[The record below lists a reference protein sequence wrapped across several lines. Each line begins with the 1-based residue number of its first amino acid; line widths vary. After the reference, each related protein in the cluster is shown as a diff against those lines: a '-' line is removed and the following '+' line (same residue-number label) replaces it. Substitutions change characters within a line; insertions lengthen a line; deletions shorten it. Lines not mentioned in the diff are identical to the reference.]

1 MIQIDLPTLVKRL
14 NLFSR
19 QALEMAA
26 SECMSQQA
34 AEITVSH
41 VLIQMLAM
49 PRSDLRVITRQGDI
63 GMEELRQA
71 LTVENYTTARSADS
85 YPAFSPMLVEW
96 LKEGWLLASAEMQH
110 SELRG
115 GVLLLALLHSPLRY
129 IPPAAAQLLTGINRD
144 RLQQDFVQWTQESA
158 ESVVPDADCKG
169 AGALTDVA
177 DSLLARYAKNMTED
191 ARNDRLDPVL
201 CRDHEIDLMIDILCR
216 RRKNN
221 PVVVGEAGV
230 GKSALIEGL
239 ALRIV
244 AGQVPDKLKNTDI
257 MTLDL
262 GALQAGASVKGEFE
276 KRFKGLMAEVI
287 SSPVPVILFIDE
299 AHTLIGAGNQQGG
312 LDISNLLKPAL
323 ARGELKTIAATT
335 WSEYKKYFEKDAALS
350 RRFQLVKV
358 SEPNAA
364 EATIILRGLSAVYE
378 QSHGV
383 LIDDDALQA
392 AATLSERYL
401 SGRQLPDKAIDVLD
415 TACAR
420 VAINLSSPPKQISAL
435 TTLSHQQEA
444 EIRQLERE
452 LRIGLRTNTS
462 RMTEVLVQYDETLT
476 ALDELEA
483 AWHQQQTLVQEII
496 ALRQQLLGMAED
508 DAASLPHVDAVEDT
522 PPESE
527 QDNTGAKLADEAGSE
542 QPEETAETVSPVQR
556 LAQLT
561 AELDALHNDRL
572 LVSPHVDKKQIAA
585 VIAEW
590 TGVPL
595 NRLSQNEMSVITD
608 LPVWLGDTIK
618 GQDLAIASLHKHL
631 LTARADLRRP
641 GRPLG
646 AFLLAGPSGVGKTET
661 VLQLAELLY
670 GGRQYLTTI
679 NMSEFQEKHTVS
691 RLIGSP
697 PGYVGYG
704 EGGVLT
710 EAIRQKPY
718 SVVLLDEVEKAHPDV
733 LNLFYQA
740 FDKGEMADGE
750 GRLIDCKNIVFFLTS
765 NLGYQVIVEHAD
777 DPETMQEVLYPVLA
791 DFFKPAL
798 LARMEVVP
806 YQSLKTRALGVL
818 PADLNLRDQVGPTFD
833 QVFTSADDNKLVVPQ
848 FLTRY
853 GLQSYFVKQ
862 RDELVELTAMDSW
875 VLNLTRSV
883 KYSDADR
890 AEIQRQ
896 LTEQYISD
904 YTATWRAGMDNLN
917 IRNFESI
924 GQLTGALEQVISGDL
939 PLQRALTVL
948 RDNTQP
954 GVFSEKLSAKEREEA
969 LAEPDYQLLTRLGHE
984 FAPENSTLAVQ
995 KDKESTMQAVY
1006 QQLTELH
1013 RYLLAIQ
1020 NAPVPGKSAL
1030 KAVQLRLDQNSSDPI
1045 FATRQMAKTLPAP
1058 LNRWV
1063 GRLADQAWHVVMVEA
1078 VHYMEVDWRDSVVKP
1093 FNEQL
1098 ANNYPFNPRSAQDA
1112 SLDAFERFFKP
1123 DGILDTFYQ
1132 QNLKLFIDN
1141 DLSLEDGDN
1150 SVIIREDII
1159 AQLKTAQKIRDIFF
1173 SKQNGLGTS
1182 FAVETVSLSGNKR
1195 RSVLNLDGQL
1205 VDYSQGRNYTAHLV
1219 WPNNMRE
1226 GNESKLTLVG
1236 ANGGAPRSISFS
1248 GPWAQFRLFGAGQLT
1263 GVQDGNFTVRFSV
1276 DGGAMTY
1283 RVHIRCSSNC
1293 YRLTTPLRAQQRCG
1307 WPHLNSKT
1315 MSAGCN
1321 NFLIPPR
1328 YSRWKPGCR

>member
-1 MIQIDLPTLVKRL
+1 MIQIDLAALVKRL
-14 NLFSR
+14 NPFTK

-26 SECMSQQA
+26 SECMSQQS

-41 VLIQMLAM
+41 VLIQMFAI
-49 PRSDLRVITRQGDI
+49 PRSDLRVITEQADI
-63 GMEELRQA
+63 TVDMLRQS
-71 LTVENYTTARSADS
+71 LTEERYATVRMTDG

-110 SELRG
+110 NELRG

-129 IPPAAAQLLTGINRD
+129 VPPAVARLLTSINRD
-144 RLQQDFVQWTQESA
+144 RLQQDFAQWTRESA
-158 ESVVPDADCKG
+158 ETAMQNADG
-169 AGALTDVA
+169 QTMNTMVDTG
-177 DSLLARYAKNMTED
+177 DSLLARYAKNMTAD
-191 ARNDRLDPVL
+191 ARNGRLDPVL
-201 CRDHEIDLMIDILCR
+201 CRDHEIDLMLDILCR

-452 LRIGLRTNTS
+452 LRIGLRTDTS
-462 RMTEVLVQYDETLT
+462 RMTEVLVQYDETLA

-483 AWHQQQTLVQEII
+483 AWHQQQTLVREII
-496 ALRQQLLGMAED
+496 ALRQQLLG
-508 DAASLPHVDAVEDT
+508 VDAMEDT
-522 PPESE
+522 PSESE
-527 QDNTGAKLADEAGSE
+527 QDNTDAESTDDAGST

-556 LAQLT
+556 LTQLT
-561 AELDALHNDRL
+561 AELDTLHNDRL

-608 LPVWLGDTIK
+608 LPKWLGDTIK

-765 NLGYQVIVEHAD
+765 NLGYQVIVEHTG
-777 DPETMQEVLYPVLA
+777 DPETMQEALYPVLA

-806 YQSLKTRALGVL
+806 Y
-818 PADLNLRDQVGPTFD
+818 
-833 QVFTSADDNKLVVPQ
+833 
-848 FLTRY
+848 
-853 GLQSYFVKQ
+853 
-862 RDELVELTAMDSW
+862 
-875 VLNLTRSV
+875 
-883 KYSDADR
+883 
-890 AEIQRQ
+890 
-896 LTEQYISD
+896 
-904 YTATWRAGMDNLN
+904 
-917 IRNFESI
+917 
-924 GQLTGALEQVISGDL
+924 L
-939 PLQRALTVL
+939 PLSKGT
-948 RDNTQP
+948 
-954 GVFSEKLSAKEREEA
+954 
-969 LAEPDYQLLTRLGHE
+969 LATIIAGKLTRLDNVLRSRFGAE
-984 FAPENSTLAVQ
+984 VIIEPEVTDEIMSRVTRAENGARMLESVIDGDMLPPLSLQLLQ
-995 KDKESTMQAVY
+995 KMAANTAIARIRLSAADGAFTADVEDAQNDESV
-1006 QQLTELH
+1006 TE
-1013 RYLLAIQ
+1013 
-1020 NAPVPGKSAL
+1020 
-1030 KAVQLRLDQNSSDPI
+1030 D
-1045 FATRQMAKTLPAP
+1045 
-1058 LNRWV
+1058 
-1063 GRLADQAWHVVMVEA
+1063 EA
-1078 VHYMEVDWRDSVVKP
+1078 V
-1093 FNEQL
+1093 L
-1098 ANNYPFNPRSAQDA
+1098 
-1112 SLDAFERFFKP
+1112 
-1123 DGILDTFYQ
+1123 
-1132 QNLKLFIDN
+1132 
-1141 DLSLEDGDN
+1141 
-1150 SVIIREDII
+1150 
-1159 AQLKTAQKIRDIFF
+1159 
-1173 SKQNGLGTS
+1173 
-1182 FAVETVSLSGNKR
+1182 
-1195 RSVLNLDGQL
+1195 
-1205 VDYSQGRNYTAHLV
+1205 
-1219 WPNNMRE
+1219 
-1226 GNESKLTLVG
+1226 
-1236 ANGGAPRSISFS
+1236 
-1248 GPWAQFRLFGAGQLT
+1248 
-1263 GVQDGNFTVRFSV
+1263 
-1276 DGGAMTY
+1276 
-1283 RVHIRCSSNC
+1283 
-1293 YRLTTPLRAQQRCG
+1293 
-1307 WPHLNSKT
+1307 
-1315 MSAGCN
+1315 
-1321 NFLIPPR
+1321 
-1328 YSRWKPGCR
+1328 

>member
-1 MIQIDLPTLVKRL
+1 MIQIDLATLVKRL
-14 NLFSR
+14 NPFSK

-34 AEITVSH
+34 AEITVAH
-41 VLIQMLAM
+41 VLIQMLAI
-49 PRSDLRVITRQGDI
+49 PRSDFRVITERAGINQED
-63 GMEELRQA
+63 LRQA
-71 LTVENYTTARSADS
+71 LTVENYASHRSADS
-85 YPAFSPMLVEW
+85 YPSFSPLLVEW
-96 LKEGWLLASAEMQH
+96 LKEAWLLASAEMQQT
-110 SELRG
+110 ELRG
-115 GVLLLALLHSPLRY
+115 GILLLALLHSPLRY
-129 IPPAAAQLLTGINRD
+129 VLPAAARLLTNINRD
-144 RLQQDFVQWTQESA
+144 QLQQDFIGWTKESA
-158 ESVVPDADCKG
+158 ESV
-169 AGALTDVA
+169 ALTEGPPAQHSAIAGDET
-177 DSLLARYAKNMTED
+177 LLGRYAKNMIED
-191 ARNDRLDPVL
+191 ARNGKLDPVL
-201 CRDHEIDLMIDILCR
+201 CRDNEIDLMIDILCR

-244 AGQVPDKLKNTDI
+244 EGSVPDKLKNNNI

-276 KRFKGLMAEVI
+276 KRFKGLMAEVV
-287 SSPVPVILFIDE
+287 SSPVPIILFIDE

-383 LIDDDALQA
+383 LIDDEALQA
-392 AATLSERYL
+392 ASTLSERYL

-435 TTLSHQQEA
+435 TTQCKQCEA

-452 LRIGLRTNTS
+452 IRIGLRTDTS
-462 RMTEVLVQYDETLT
+462 RLNEVIAQYDETL
-476 ALDELEA
+476 AKLDELNA
-483 AWHQQQTLVQEII
+483 AWQQQQALVQEII
-496 ALRQQLLGMAED
+496 ALRKTLLEGAEIVTEADLLSD
-508 DAASLPHVDAVEDT
+508 DSVDADTLPQSEENAPEVESQIS
-522 PPESE
+522 P
-527 QDNTGAKLADEAGSE
+527 
-542 QPEETAETVSPVQR
+542 AER
-556 LAQLT
+556 LAQLS
-561 AELDALHNDRL
+561 AELVALHNTQL

-608 LPVWLGDTIK
+608 LPQWLGDTIK
-618 GQDLAIASLHKHL
+618 GQSLAIKHLHKHL

-777 DPETMQEVLYPVLA
+777 NPELMLEALYPVLA

-806 YQSLKTRALGVL
+806 YLPLSRETLATIIAGKLARLDNVLRSRFNAEVVITPEVTDEIMNRVTRAENGARMLESVIDGEML
-818 PADLNLRDQVGPTFD
+818 PPLSLLLLQKMAANAVITRI
-833 QVFTSADDNKLVVPQ
+833 NLVVTEGV
-848 FLTRY
+848 FI
-853 GLQSYFVKQ
+853 
-862 RDELVELTAMDSW
+862 
-875 VLNLTRSV
+875 
-883 KYSDADR
+883 ADIEEK
-890 AEIQRQ
+890 A
-896 LTEQYISD
+896 ISD
-904 YTATWRAGMDNLN
+904 D
-917 IRNFESI
+917 
-924 GQLTGALEQVISGDL
+924 
-939 PLQRALTVL
+939 
-948 RDNTQP
+948 
-954 GVFSEKLSAKEREEA
+954 
-969 LAEPDYQLLTRLGHE
+969 
-984 FAPENSTLAVQ
+984 
-995 KDKESTMQAVY
+995 
-1006 QQLTELH
+1006 
-1013 RYLLAIQ
+1013 
-1020 NAPVPGKSAL
+1020 
-1030 KAVQLRLDQNSSDPI
+1030 
-1045 FATRQMAKTLPAP
+1045 
-1058 LNRWV
+1058 
-1063 GRLADQAWHVVMVEA
+1063 VMVSET
-1078 VHYMEVDWRDSVVKP
+1078 E
-1093 FNEQL
+1093 
-1098 ANNYPFNPRSAQDA
+1098 DA
-1112 SLDAFERFFKP
+1112 AL
-1123 DGILDTFYQ
+1123 
-1132 QNLKLFIDN
+1132 
-1141 DLSLEDGDN
+1141 
-1150 SVIIREDII
+1150 
-1159 AQLKTAQKIRDIFF
+1159 
-1173 SKQNGLGTS
+1173 
-1182 FAVETVSLSGNKR
+1182 
-1195 RSVLNLDGQL
+1195 
-1205 VDYSQGRNYTAHLV
+1205 
-1219 WPNNMRE
+1219 
-1226 GNESKLTLVG
+1226 
-1236 ANGGAPRSISFS
+1236 
-1248 GPWAQFRLFGAGQLT
+1248 
-1263 GVQDGNFTVRFSV
+1263 
-1276 DGGAMTY
+1276 
-1283 RVHIRCSSNC
+1283 
-1293 YRLTTPLRAQQRCG
+1293 
-1307 WPHLNSKT
+1307 
-1315 MSAGCN
+1315 
-1321 NFLIPPR
+1321 
-1328 YSRWKPGCR
+1328 

>member
-1 MIQIDLPTLVKRL
+1 MIQIDLATLVKRL
-14 NLFSR
+14 NPFAK
-19 QALEMAA
+19 QALETAA

-34 AEITVSH
+34 SEITVAH
-41 VLIQMLAM
+41 VLIQMLAI
-49 PRSDLRVITRQGDI
+49 PLSDLRVITEKAEIQRD
-63 GMEELRQA
+63 ELRQT
-71 LTVENYTTARSADS
+71 LTVENYATTRSSDS
-85 YPAFSPMLVEW
+85 YPSFSPMLVEW
-96 LKEGWLLASAEMQH
+96 LKEGWLLASAEMQQ

-129 IPPAAAQLLTGINRD
+129 IPPAAARLLTGINRD
-144 RLQQDFVQWTQESA
+144 RLQQDFAQWTQESA
-158 ESVVPDADCKG
+158 ESVV
-169 AGALTDVA
+169 LTNGHPGQHTVMSGEE
-177 DSLLARYAKNMTED
+177 SLLARYAKNMTDD
-191 ARNDRLDPVL
+191 ARQGKLDPVL
-201 CRDHEIDLMIDILCR
+201 CRDNEIDLMIDILCR

-239 ALRIV
+239 ALRII
-244 AGQVPDKLKNTDI
+244 AGRVPDKLKNTDI

-276 KRFKGLMAEVI
+276 KRFKGLMSEVI
-287 SSPVPVILFIDE
+287 QSPVPVILFIDE

-383 LIDDDALQA
+383 LIDDEALQA

-435 TTLSHQQEA
+435 TTTCHQFDA

-452 LRIGLRTNTS
+452 IRIGLRTD
-462 RMTEVLVQYDETLT
+462 RVRLDDVHAQYETAQAELQ
-476 ALDELEA
+476 ALDA
-483 AWHQQQTLVQEII
+483 AWHQQQSLVQQII
-496 ALRQQLLGMAED
+496 ALRKRLLED
-508 DAASLPHVDAVEDT
+508 ISASKEAAGETTTEDA
-522 PPESE
+522 PPSP
-527 QDNTGAKLADEAGSE
+527 L
-542 QPEETAETVSPVQR
+542 QPDIPLTER
-556 LAQLT
+556 LAALM
-561 AELDALHNDRL
+561 AELDTLHNTQL

-608 LPVWLGDTIK
+608 LPLWLGDTIK
-618 GQDLAIASLHKHL
+618 GQELAIQYLHKHL

-777 DPETMQEVLYPVLA
+777 NPEVMHDALWPVLA

-806 YQSLKTRALGVL
+806 Y
-818 PADLNLRDQVGPTFD
+818 
-833 QVFTSADDNKLVVPQ
+833 
-848 FLTRY
+848 
-853 GLQSYFVKQ
+853 
-862 RDELVELTAMDSW
+862 
-875 VLNLTRSV
+875 
-883 KYSDADR
+883 
-890 AEIQRQ
+890 
-896 LTEQYISD
+896 
-904 YTATWRAGMDNLN
+904 
-917 IRNFESI
+917 
-924 GQLTGALEQVISGDL
+924 L
-939 PLQRALTVL
+939 PL
-948 RDNTQP
+948 
-954 GVFSEKLSAKEREEA
+954 SRET
-969 LAEPDYQLLTRLGHE
+969 LATIIAGKLTRLDNVLRTRFNAEVVIAQGVTDE
-984 FAPENSTLAVQ
+984 IMQRVTRAENGARML
-995 KDKESTMQAVY
+995 ESVIDGEM
-1006 QQLTELH
+1006 
-1013 RYLLAIQ
+1013 
-1020 NAPVPGKSAL
+1020 
-1030 KAVQLRLDQNSSDPI
+1030 
-1045 FATRQMAKTLPAP
+1045 LPP
-1058 LNRWV
+1058 
-1063 GRLADQAWHVVMVEA
+1063 
-1078 VHYMEVDWRDSVVKP
+1078 
-1093 FNEQL
+1093 
-1098 ANNYPFNPRSAQDA
+1098 
-1112 SLDAFERFFKP
+1112 
-1123 DGILDTFYQ
+1123 
-1132 QNLKLFIDN
+1132 
-1141 DLSLEDGDN
+1141 LSLLLLQKMAAN
-1150 SVIIREDII
+1150 
-1159 AQLKTAQKIRDIFF
+1159 TAISRITLDV
-1173 SKQNGLGTS
+1173 QNGAFTADIED
-1182 FAVETVSLSGNKR
+1182 AV
-1195 RSVLNLDGQL
+1195 
-1205 VDYSQGRNYTAHLV
+1205 TAG
-1219 WPNNMRE
+1219 E
-1226 GNESKLTLVG
+1226 G
-1236 ANGGAPRSISFS
+1236 A
-1248 GPWAQFRLFGAGQLT
+1248 
-1263 GVQDGNFTVRFSV
+1263 
-1276 DGGAMTY
+1276 
-1283 RVHIRCSSNC
+1283 
-1293 YRLTTPLRAQQRCG
+1293 
-1307 WPHLNSKT
+1307 
-1315 MSAGCN
+1315 
-1321 NFLIPPR
+1321 
-1328 YSRWKPGCR
+1328 

>member
-1 MIQIDLPTLVKRL
+1 MIQIDLATLVKRL
-14 NLFSR
+14 APFAK
-19 QALEMAA
+19 QALEAAA

-34 AEITVSH
+34 SEITVAH
-41 VLIQMLAM
+41 VLLQMLAT
-49 PRSDLRVITRQGDI
+49 PRSDFRVIAERAEISG
-63 GMEELRQA
+63 EELRQA
-71 LTVENYTTARSADS
+71 LTVENYATTRSSDS
-85 YPAFSPMLVEW
+85 YPSFSPMLVEW
-96 LKEGWLLASAEMQH
+96 LKEAWLLASAEMQQT
-110 SELRG
+110 ELRG

-129 IPPAAAQLLTGINRD
+129 LPPAAARLLTAINRD
-144 RLQQDFVQWTQESA
+144 QLRQDFAGWTKESA
-158 ESVVPDADCKG
+158 ESVILNADG
-169 AGALTDVA
+169 QAASAIA
-177 DSLLARYAKNMTED
+177 DTGDTLLARYAKNMTDD
-191 ARNDRLDPVL
+191 ARQGRLDPVL
-201 CRDHEIDLMIDILCR
+201 CRDNEIDLMIDILCR

-239 ALRIV
+239 ALRII
-244 AGQVPDKLKNTDI
+244 AGQVPDKLRDTDI

-287 SSPVPVILFIDE
+287 QSPKPVILFIDE

-383 LIDDDALQA
+383 LIDDEALQA

-420 VAINLSSPPKQISAL
+420 VAINLSSPPRQISAL
-435 TTLSHQQEA
+435 TTLRQQCEA

-452 LRIGLRTNTS
+452 IRIGLRSDTTRLN
-462 RMTEVLVQYDETLT
+462 EVLAQYDETLSELE
-476 ALDELEA
+476 ALEA
-483 AWHQQQTLVQEII
+483 AWRQQRTLVQEII
-496 ALRQQLLGMAED
+496 ALRKGLLDETDATGNDETATPETEAVGSD
-508 DAASLPHVDAVEDT
+508 DESVTA
-522 PPESE
+522 PPEAE
-527 QDNTGAKLADEAGSE
+527 
-542 QPEETAETVSPVQR
+542 PEMSPAAR

-561 AELDALHNDRL
+561 AELDALHHTQL
-572 LVSPHVDKKQIAA
+572 LVSPHVDKKQIAS

-608 LPVWLGDTIK
+608 LPQWLGDTIK
-618 GQDLAIASLHKHL
+618 GQALAIKHLHKHL

-750 GRLIDCKNIVFFLTS
+750 GRLIDCKNVVFFLTS

-777 DPETMQEVLYPVLA
+777 NPEAMQEALYPVLA

-806 YQSLKTRALGVL
+806 Y
-818 PADLNLRDQVGPTFD
+818 
-833 QVFTSADDNKLVVPQ
+833 
-848 FLTRY
+848 
-853 GLQSYFVKQ
+853 
-862 RDELVELTAMDSW
+862 
-875 VLNLTRSV
+875 
-883 KYSDADR
+883 
-890 AEIQRQ
+890 
-896 LTEQYISD
+896 
-904 YTATWRAGMDNLN
+904 
-917 IRNFESI
+917 
-924 GQLTGALEQVISGDL
+924 L
-939 PLQRALTVL
+939 PL
-948 RDNTQP
+948 
-954 GVFSEKLSAKEREEA
+954 SRE
-969 LAEPDYQLLTRLGHE
+969 
-984 FAPENSTLAVQ
+984 TLAVIIAG
-995 KDKESTMQAVY
+995 K
-1006 QQLTELH
+1006 
-1013 RYLLAIQ
+1013 LA
-1020 NAPVPGKSAL
+1020 
-1030 KAVQLRLDQNSSDPI
+1030 RLDNVLR
-1045 FATRQMAKTLPAP
+1045 TRFGAEVVIEPEVTDEIMQRVTRAENGARMLESVIDGEMLPPLSLLLLQKMAANIAIARITLGVA
-1058 LNRWV
+1058 N
-1063 GRLADQAWHVVMVEA
+1063 GAFTADVEDVPDEDTQPVAETEDEA
-1078 VHYMEVDWRDSVVKP
+1078 V
-1093 FNEQL
+1093 L
-1098 ANNYPFNPRSAQDA
+1098 
-1112 SLDAFERFFKP
+1112 
-1123 DGILDTFYQ
+1123 
-1132 QNLKLFIDN
+1132 
-1141 DLSLEDGDN
+1141 
-1150 SVIIREDII
+1150 
-1159 AQLKTAQKIRDIFF
+1159 
-1173 SKQNGLGTS
+1173 
-1182 FAVETVSLSGNKR
+1182 
-1195 RSVLNLDGQL
+1195 
-1205 VDYSQGRNYTAHLV
+1205 
-1219 WPNNMRE
+1219 
-1226 GNESKLTLVG
+1226 
-1236 ANGGAPRSISFS
+1236 
-1248 GPWAQFRLFGAGQLT
+1248 
-1263 GVQDGNFTVRFSV
+1263 
-1276 DGGAMTY
+1276 
-1283 RVHIRCSSNC
+1283 
-1293 YRLTTPLRAQQRCG
+1293 
-1307 WPHLNSKT
+1307 
-1315 MSAGCN
+1315 
-1321 NFLIPPR
+1321 
-1328 YSRWKPGCR
+1328 

>member
-1 MIQIDLPTLVKRL
+1 MIQIDLATLVKRL
-14 NLFSR
+14 NPFSK

-34 AEITVSH
+34 SEITVSH
-41 VLIQMLAM
+41 VLIQMLAI
-49 PRSDLRVITRQGDI
+49 PRSDLRVIAERADI
-63 GMEELRQA
+63 GTDELRQA
-71 LTVENYTTARSADS
+71 LTVENYATSRAADS
-85 YPAFSPMLVEW
+85 YPSFSPMLVEW
-96 LKEGWLLASAEMQH
+96 LKEAWLLASAEMQQT
-110 SELRG
+110 ELRG
-115 GVLLLALLHSPLRY
+115 GILLLALLHTPLRY
-129 IPPAAAQLLTGINRD
+129 VPPVAARLLTAINRD
-144 RLQQDFVQWTQESA
+144 QLQQDFAGWTRESA
-158 ESVVPDADCKG
+158 ESVVLNADG
-169 AGALTDVA
+169 HVA
-177 DSLLARYAKNMTED
+177 SDTADTGDSLLGRYAKNMTDD
-191 ARNDRLDPVL
+191 ARQGRLDPVL
-201 CRDHEIDLMIDILCR
+201 CRDNEIDLMIDILCR

-244 AGQVPDKLKNTDI
+244 DDRVPDKLRDTEI

-287 SSPVPVILFIDE
+287 QSPKSVILFIDE

-358 SEPNAA
+358 SEPTAA

-383 LIDDDALQA
+383 LIDDEALQA

-435 TTLSHQQEA
+435 TTLRHQCEA

-452 LRIGLRTNTS
+452 LRIGLRTDTS
-462 RMTEVLVQYDETLT
+462 RLSDVLVQYDETLT
-476 ALDELEA
+476 ELDELEA
-483 AWHQQQTLVQEII
+483 AWRQQQMLVQEII
-496 ALRQQLLGMAED
+496 SLRKALLEETVAED
-508 DAASLPHVDAVEDT
+508 AATVA
-522 PPESE
+522 
-527 QDNTGAKLADEAGSE
+527 ADERVAETTDDSTVATDEPAAG
-542 QPEETAETVSPVQR
+542 QPEPEIPPAER

-561 AELDALHNDRL
+561 AELDALHNTQR

-608 LPVWLGDTIK
+608 LPQWLGDTIK
-618 GQDLAIASLHKHL
+618 GQDLAIKHLHKHL

-765 NLGYQVIVEHAD
+765 NLGYQVIVDHAD
-777 DPETMQEVLYPVLA
+777 DSETMQEALYPVLA

-806 YQSLKTRALGVL
+806 Y
-818 PADLNLRDQVGPTFD
+818 
-833 QVFTSADDNKLVVPQ
+833 
-848 FLTRY
+848 
-853 GLQSYFVKQ
+853 
-862 RDELVELTAMDSW
+862 
-875 VLNLTRSV
+875 
-883 KYSDADR
+883 
-890 AEIQRQ
+890 
-896 LTEQYISD
+896 
-904 YTATWRAGMDNLN
+904 
-917 IRNFESI
+917 
-924 GQLTGALEQVISGDL
+924 L
-939 PLQRALTVL
+939 PL
-948 RDNTQP
+948 
-954 GVFSEKLSAKEREEA
+954 SKE
-969 LAEPDYQLLTRLGHE
+969 
-984 FAPENSTLAVQ
+984 TLAVIIAG
-995 KDKESTMQAVY
+995 K
-1006 QQLTELH
+1006 
-1013 RYLLAIQ
+1013 LA
-1020 NAPVPGKSAL
+1020 
-1030 KAVQLRLDQNSSDPI
+1030 RLDNVLRTRFGAEVVIEPEVTDEIMQRVTRAENGARMLESVIDGEMLPPLSLLLLQKMAANVAIARIVLGVADGAFTAVVEDAPEDSADSDALSEPE
-1045 FATRQMAKTLPAP
+1045 T
-1058 LNRWV
+1058 
-1063 GRLADQAWHVVMVEA
+1063 
-1078 VHYMEVDWRDSVVKP
+1078 
-1093 FNEQL
+1093 
-1098 ANNYPFNPRSAQDA
+1098 QDA
-1112 SLDAFERFFKP
+1112 
-1123 DGILDTFYQ
+1123 
-1132 QNLKLFIDN
+1132 
-1141 DLSLEDGDN
+1141 
-1150 SVIIREDII
+1150 
-1159 AQLKTAQKIRDIFF
+1159 
-1173 SKQNGLGTS
+1173 
-1182 FAVETVSLSGNKR
+1182 TVL
-1195 RSVLNLDGQL
+1195 
-1205 VDYSQGRNYTAHLV
+1205 
-1219 WPNNMRE
+1219 
-1226 GNESKLTLVG
+1226 
-1236 ANGGAPRSISFS
+1236 
-1248 GPWAQFRLFGAGQLT
+1248 
-1263 GVQDGNFTVRFSV
+1263 
-1276 DGGAMTY
+1276 
-1283 RVHIRCSSNC
+1283 
-1293 YRLTTPLRAQQRCG
+1293 
-1307 WPHLNSKT
+1307 
-1315 MSAGCN
+1315 
-1321 NFLIPPR
+1321 
-1328 YSRWKPGCR
+1328 

>member
-1 MIQIDLPTLVKRL
+1 MIQIDLATLVKRL
-14 NLFSR
+14 APFAK
-19 QALEMAA
+19 QALEAAA

-34 AEITVSH
+34 SEITVAH
-41 VLIQMLAM
+41 VLLQMLAT
-49 PRSDLRVITRQGDI
+49 PRSDFRVIAERAEISG
-63 GMEELRQA
+63 EELRQA
-71 LTVENYTTARSADS
+71 LTVENYATTRSSDS
-85 YPAFSPMLVEW
+85 YPSFSPMLVEW
-96 LKEGWLLASAEMQH
+96 LKEAWLLASAEMQQT
-110 SELRG
+110 ELRG

-129 IPPAAAQLLTGINRD
+129 LPPAAARLLTAINRD
-144 RLQQDFVQWTQESA
+144 LLRQDFAGWTKESA
-158 ESVVPDADCKG
+158 ESVILNADG
-169 AGALTDVA
+169 QAAIA
-177 DSLLARYAKNMTED
+177 DTGDTLLARYAKNMTDD
-191 ARNDRLDPVL
+191 ARQGRLDPVL
-201 CRDHEIDLMIDILCR
+201 CRDNEIDLMIDILCR

-239 ALRIV
+239 ALRII
-244 AGQVPDKLKNTDI
+244 AGQVPDKLRDTDI

-287 SSPVPVILFIDE
+287 QSPKPVILFIDE

-312 LDISNLLKPAL
+312 LDISNLLKPLL

-383 LIDDDALQA
+383 LIDDEALQA

-420 VAINLSSPPKQISAL
+420 VAINLSSPPRQISAL
-435 TTLSHQQEA
+435 TTLRQQCEA

-452 LRIGLRTNTS
+452 IRIGLRSDTS
-462 RMTEVLVQYDETLT
+462 RLNEVLAQYDETLSELE
-476 ALDELEA
+476 ALEA
-483 AWHQQQTLVQEII
+483 AWRQQQTLVQEII
-496 ALRQQLLGMAED
+496 ALRKGLLDETETAHNDEIAISEEHTQPEGEPVTETA
-508 DAASLPHVDAVEDT
+508 DT
-522 PPESE
+522 ETE
-527 QDNTGAKLADEAGSE
+527 AADEAGQE
-542 QPEETAETVSPVQR
+542 PEISPAER

-561 AELDALHNDRL
+561 AELDALHHTQL
-572 LVSPHVDKKQIAA
+572 LVSPHVDKKQIAS

-608 LPVWLGDTIK
+608 LPQWLGDTIK
-618 GQDLAIASLHKHL
+618 GQALAIKHLHKHL

-750 GRLIDCKNIVFFLTS
+750 GRLIDCKNVVFFLTS

-777 DPETMQEVLYPVLA
+777 NPEAMQEALYPVLA

-806 YQSLKTRALGVL
+806 Y
-818 PADLNLRDQVGPTFD
+818 
-833 QVFTSADDNKLVVPQ
+833 
-848 FLTRY
+848 
-853 GLQSYFVKQ
+853 
-862 RDELVELTAMDSW
+862 
-875 VLNLTRSV
+875 
-883 KYSDADR
+883 
-890 AEIQRQ
+890 
-896 LTEQYISD
+896 
-904 YTATWRAGMDNLN
+904 
-917 IRNFESI
+917 
-924 GQLTGALEQVISGDL
+924 L
-939 PLQRALTVL
+939 PL
-948 RDNTQP
+948 
-954 GVFSEKLSAKEREEA
+954 SRE
-969 LAEPDYQLLTRLGHE
+969 
-984 FAPENSTLAVQ
+984 TLAVIIAG
-995 KDKESTMQAVY
+995 K
-1006 QQLTELH
+1006 
-1013 RYLLAIQ
+1013 LA
-1020 NAPVPGKSAL
+1020 
-1030 KAVQLRLDQNSSDPI
+1030 RLDNVLR
-1045 FATRQMAKTLPAP
+1045 TRFGAEVVIEPEVTDEIMQRVTRAENGARMLESVIDGEMLPPLSLLLLQKMAANIAIARITLGVA
-1058 LNRWV
+1058 N
-1063 GRLADQAWHVVMVEA
+1063 GAFTADVEDVPDEDTQPVTETEDEA
-1078 VHYMEVDWRDSVVKP
+1078 V
-1093 FNEQL
+1093 L
-1098 ANNYPFNPRSAQDA
+1098 
-1112 SLDAFERFFKP
+1112 
-1123 DGILDTFYQ
+1123 
-1132 QNLKLFIDN
+1132 
-1141 DLSLEDGDN
+1141 
-1150 SVIIREDII
+1150 
-1159 AQLKTAQKIRDIFF
+1159 
-1173 SKQNGLGTS
+1173 
-1182 FAVETVSLSGNKR
+1182 
-1195 RSVLNLDGQL
+1195 
-1205 VDYSQGRNYTAHLV
+1205 
-1219 WPNNMRE
+1219 
-1226 GNESKLTLVG
+1226 
-1236 ANGGAPRSISFS
+1236 
-1248 GPWAQFRLFGAGQLT
+1248 
-1263 GVQDGNFTVRFSV
+1263 
-1276 DGGAMTY
+1276 
-1283 RVHIRCSSNC
+1283 
-1293 YRLTTPLRAQQRCG
+1293 
-1307 WPHLNSKT
+1307 
-1315 MSAGCN
+1315 
-1321 NFLIPPR
+1321 
-1328 YSRWKPGCR
+1328 

>member
-19 QALEMAA
+19 QSLEMAA

-129 IPPAAAQLLTGINRD
+129 IPPAAARLLTGINRD

-158 ESVVPDADCKG
+158 ESVVPDADGKG
-169 AGALTDVA
+169 AGTLTDAA
-177 DSLLARYAKNMTED
+177 DTLLARYAKNMTED
-191 ARNDRLDPVL
+191 ARNGRLDPVL

-244 AGQVPDKLKNTDI
+244 ADQVPGKLKNTDI

-420 VAINLSSPPKQISAL
+420 VAINLSSPPKRISAL

-444 EIRQLERE
+444 EIRQLKRE
-452 LRIGLRTNTS
+452 LRIGLRTDTS
-462 RMTEVLVQYDETLT
+462 RMTGVLEQYDETLT

-483 AWHQQQTLVQEII
+483 AWHQQQALVREII
-496 ALRQQLLGMAED
+496 ALRQQLLGVAED
-508 DAASLPHVDAVEDT
+508 DTASLSDADTVEDM

-527 QDNTGAKLADEAGSE
+527 RNNTSAAPTDDDGSA
-542 QPEETAETVSPVQR
+542 QPEDTAKTAPPVQR

-561 AELDALHNDRL
+561 AEQDALHNAQL

-777 DPETMQEVLYPVLA
+777 DPEAMQEALYPVLA

-806 YQSLKTRALGVL
+806 Y
-818 PADLNLRDQVGPTFD
+818 
-833 QVFTSADDNKLVVPQ
+833 
-848 FLTRY
+848 
-853 GLQSYFVKQ
+853 
-862 RDELVELTAMDSW
+862 
-875 VLNLTRSV
+875 
-883 KYSDADR
+883 
-890 AEIQRQ
+890 
-896 LTEQYISD
+896 
-904 YTATWRAGMDNLN
+904 
-917 IRNFESI
+917 
-924 GQLTGALEQVISGDL
+924 L
-939 PLQRALTVL
+939 PL
-948 RDNTQP
+948 
-954 GVFSEKLSAKEREEA
+954 SKET
-969 LAEPDYQLLTRLGHE
+969 LATIIAGKLTRLDNVLRSRFGAE
-984 FAPENSTLAVQ
+984 VIIEPEVTDEIMSRVTRAENGARMLKSVIDGDMLPPLSLLLLQ
-995 KDKESTMQAVY
+995 KMAANTAIARIRLSAADGAFTADVEDAQDDESI
-1006 QQLTELH
+1006 TE
-1013 RYLLAIQ
+1013 
-1020 NAPVPGKSAL
+1020 
-1030 KAVQLRLDQNSSDPI
+1030 D
-1045 FATRQMAKTLPAP
+1045 
-1058 LNRWV
+1058 
-1063 GRLADQAWHVVMVEA
+1063 EA
-1078 VHYMEVDWRDSVVKP
+1078 V
-1093 FNEQL
+1093 L
-1098 ANNYPFNPRSAQDA
+1098 
-1112 SLDAFERFFKP
+1112 
-1123 DGILDTFYQ
+1123 
-1132 QNLKLFIDN
+1132 
-1141 DLSLEDGDN
+1141 
-1150 SVIIREDII
+1150 
-1159 AQLKTAQKIRDIFF
+1159 
-1173 SKQNGLGTS
+1173 
-1182 FAVETVSLSGNKR
+1182 
-1195 RSVLNLDGQL
+1195 
-1205 VDYSQGRNYTAHLV
+1205 
-1219 WPNNMRE
+1219 
-1226 GNESKLTLVG
+1226 
-1236 ANGGAPRSISFS
+1236 
-1248 GPWAQFRLFGAGQLT
+1248 
-1263 GVQDGNFTVRFSV
+1263 
-1276 DGGAMTY
+1276 
-1283 RVHIRCSSNC
+1283 
-1293 YRLTTPLRAQQRCG
+1293 
-1307 WPHLNSKT
+1307 
-1315 MSAGCN
+1315 
-1321 NFLIPPR
+1321 
-1328 YSRWKPGCR
+1328 

>member
-1 MIQIDLPTLVKRL
+1 MIQIDLATLVKRL
-14 NLFSR
+14 NPFAK

-34 AEITVSH
+34 SEITVAH
-41 VLIQMLAM
+41 VLLQMLAI
-49 PRSDLRVITRQGDI
+49 PRNDVRVIAERTGISAED
-63 GMEELRQA
+63 LRQA
-71 LTVENYTTARSADS
+71 LTVESYPGGRSAEG
-85 YPAFSPMLVEW
+85 YPSFSPMLIEW
-96 LKEGWLLASAEMQH
+96 LKESWLLASAQMQH
-110 SELRG
+110 SELRS
-115 GVLLLALLHSPLRY
+115 GVLLLTLLHSPLRY
-129 IPPAAAQLLTGINRD
+129 IPPAAARLLTAINRD
-144 RLQQDFVQWTQESA
+144 QLQQDFAAWTKESA
-158 ESVVPDADCKG
+158 ESVNQVGGQAPG
-169 AGALTDVA
+169 TPETG
-177 DSLLARYAKNMTED
+177 DSGLARYAKNMTED
-191 ARNDRLDPVL
+191 ARNGKLDPVL

-244 AGQVPDKLKNTDI
+244 SGQVPDKLKNTDI

-299 AHTLIGAGNQQGG
+299 AHTLIGAGNQAGG
-312 LDISNLLKPAL
+312 LDVSGLLKPAL

-452 LRIGLRTNTS
+452 LRIGLRTDTS
-462 RMTEVLVQYDETLT
+462 RMTEVLEQYDETLS
-476 ALDELEA
+476 ALDELEV
-483 AWHQQQTLVQEII
+483 AWQQQQTLVQEII
-496 ALRQQLLGMAED
+496 ALSQQLLGAAED
-508 DAASLPHVDAVEDT
+508 TDAVV
-522 PPESE
+522 
-527 QDNTGAKLADEAGSE
+527 
-542 QPEETAETVSPVQR
+542 EEVTETVSPVQR

-572 LVSPHVDKKQIAA
+572 LVSPYVDKKQIAA

-608 LPVWLGDTIK
+608 LPKWLGDTIK

-777 DPETMQEVLYPVLA
+777 DPETMQEALYPVLA

-806 YQSLKTRALGVL
+806 YLPLSKETLATIIAGKLARLDNVLRSRFGADVIIGPEVTDEIMSRVTRAENGARMLESVIDGDML
-818 PADLNLRDQVGPTFD
+818 PPLSLLLLQKMAANTAIARIRLSAADGA
-833 QVFTSADDNKLVVPQ
+833 FTADVEDALPDDAVTPQ
-848 FLTRY
+848 TE
-853 GLQSYFVKQ
+853 
-862 RDELVELTAMDSW
+862 DE
-875 VLNLTRSV
+875 
-883 KYSDADR
+883 
-890 AEIQRQ
+890 
-896 LTEQYISD
+896 
-904 YTATWRAGMDNLN
+904 
-917 IRNFESI
+917 
-924 GQLTGALEQVISGDL
+924 
-939 PLQRALTVL
+939 TVL
-948 RDNTQP
+948 
-954 GVFSEKLSAKEREEA
+954 
-969 LAEPDYQLLTRLGHE
+969 
-984 FAPENSTLAVQ
+984 
-995 KDKESTMQAVY
+995 
-1006 QQLTELH
+1006 
-1013 RYLLAIQ
+1013 
-1020 NAPVPGKSAL
+1020 
-1030 KAVQLRLDQNSSDPI
+1030 
-1045 FATRQMAKTLPAP
+1045 
-1058 LNRWV
+1058 
-1063 GRLADQAWHVVMVEA
+1063 
-1078 VHYMEVDWRDSVVKP
+1078 
-1093 FNEQL
+1093 
-1098 ANNYPFNPRSAQDA
+1098 
-1112 SLDAFERFFKP
+1112 
-1123 DGILDTFYQ
+1123 
-1132 QNLKLFIDN
+1132 
-1141 DLSLEDGDN
+1141 
-1150 SVIIREDII
+1150 
-1159 AQLKTAQKIRDIFF
+1159 
-1173 SKQNGLGTS
+1173 
-1182 FAVETVSLSGNKR
+1182 
-1195 RSVLNLDGQL
+1195 
-1205 VDYSQGRNYTAHLV
+1205 
-1219 WPNNMRE
+1219 
-1226 GNESKLTLVG
+1226 
-1236 ANGGAPRSISFS
+1236 
-1248 GPWAQFRLFGAGQLT
+1248 
-1263 GVQDGNFTVRFSV
+1263 
-1276 DGGAMTY
+1276 
-1283 RVHIRCSSNC
+1283 
-1293 YRLTTPLRAQQRCG
+1293 
-1307 WPHLNSKT
+1307 
-1315 MSAGCN
+1315 
-1321 NFLIPPR
+1321 
-1328 YSRWKPGCR
+1328 

>member
-1 MIQIDLPTLVKRL
+1 MIQIDLTTLVKRL
-14 NLFSR
+14 NPFSK

-34 AEITVSH
+34 AEINVAH
-41 VLIQMLAM
+41 VLIQMLTI
-49 PRSDLRVITRQGDI
+49 PRSDLRVIAEHADISGD
-63 GMEELRQA
+63 ELRQT
-71 LTVENYTTARSADS
+71 LTVENYTTSRSADS

-96 LKEGWLLASAEMQH
+96 LKESWLLASAEMQQT
-110 SELRG
+110 ELRG
-115 GVLLLALLHSPLRY
+115 GVLLLALLHTPLRY
-129 IPPAAAQLLTGINRD
+129 VPPAAARLLTNINRD
-144 RLQQDFVQWTQESA
+144 QLQQDFAGWTKASA
-158 ESVVPDADCKG
+158 ESVV
-169 AGALTDVA
+169 LTDGQSGQHATVA
-177 DSLLARYAKNMTED
+177 GEETLLARYAKNMTED
-191 ARNDRLDPVL
+191 ARNGKLDPVL
-201 CRDHEIDLMIDILCR
+201 CRDNEIDLMIDILCR

-244 AGQVPDKLKNTDI
+244 AGQVPDKLRDTNI

-287 SSPVPVILFIDE
+287 QSPKQIILFIDE

-358 SEPNAA
+358 SEPNSA

-383 LIDDDALQA
+383 LIDDEALQA

-435 TTLSHQQEA
+435 TTLSHQCEA
-444 EIRQLERE
+444 EMRQLERE
-452 LRIGLRTNTS
+452 IRIGLRTDTS
-462 RMTEVLVQYDETLT
+462 RLTDVIVQYDETLT
-476 ALDELEA
+476 ALDELNA
-483 AWHQQQTLVQEII
+483 AWQQQQALVQEII
-496 ALRQQLLGMAED
+496 ALRKGLLEEPKIPPAEENTSDAENSGDITPQDETETSGQEGETEPQLSPAE
-508 DAASLPHVDAVEDT
+508 
-522 PPESE
+522 
-527 QDNTGAKLADEAGSE
+527 
-542 QPEETAETVSPVQR
+542 R
-556 LAQLT
+556 LSQLT
-561 AELDALHNDRL
+561 AELDALHDTQL

-608 LPVWLGDTIK
+608 LPQWLGDTIK
-618 GQDLAIASLHKHL
+618 GQNLAIKHLHKHL
-631 LTARADLRRP
+631 LTARADLRHP

-765 NLGYQVIVEHAD
+765 NLGYQVIVEYAD
-777 DPETMQEVLYPVLA
+777 NPEAMKEALYPVLS

-806 YQSLKTRALGVL
+806 YLPLSRDTLATIISGKLARLDNVLRSRFNAEVVIAPAVTDEIMQRVTRAENGARMLESVIDGEMLPPLSLLLLQKMAANAVITRISLGVTNGAFT
-818 PADLNLRDQVGPTFD
+818 ADIEEEMAV
-833 QVFTSADDNKLVVPQ
+833 SDDTP
-848 FLTRY
+848 
-853 GLQSYFVKQ
+853 
-862 RDELVELTAMDSW
+862 
-875 VLNLTRSV
+875 
-883 KYSDADR
+883 
-890 AEIQRQ
+890 
-896 LTEQYISD
+896 
-904 YTATWRAGMDNLN
+904 
-917 IRNFESI
+917 
-924 GQLTGALEQVISGDL
+924 
-939 PLQRALTVL
+939 
-948 RDNTQP
+948 
-954 GVFSEKLSAKEREEA
+954 
-969 LAEPDYQLLTRLGHE
+969 EP
-984 FAPENSTLAVQ
+984 
-995 KDKESTMQAVY
+995 
-1006 QQLTELH
+1006 
-1013 RYLLAIQ
+1013 
-1020 NAPVPGKSAL
+1020 
-1030 KAVQLRLDQNSSDPI
+1030 
-1045 FATRQMAKTLPAP
+1045 
-1058 LNRWV
+1058 
-1063 GRLADQAWHVVMVEA
+1063 
-1078 VHYMEVDWRDSVVKP
+1078 
-1093 FNEQL
+1093 
-1098 ANNYPFNPRSAQDA
+1098 
-1112 SLDAFERFFKP
+1112 
-1123 DGILDTFYQ
+1123 
-1132 QNLKLFIDN
+1132 
-1141 DLSLEDGDN
+1141 
-1150 SVIIREDII
+1150 
-1159 AQLKTAQKIRDIFF
+1159 
-1173 SKQNGLGTS
+1173 
-1182 FAVETVSLSGNKR
+1182 ETVEDAAL
-1195 RSVLNLDGQL
+1195 
-1205 VDYSQGRNYTAHLV
+1205 
-1219 WPNNMRE
+1219 
-1226 GNESKLTLVG
+1226 
-1236 ANGGAPRSISFS
+1236 
-1248 GPWAQFRLFGAGQLT
+1248 
-1263 GVQDGNFTVRFSV
+1263 
-1276 DGGAMTY
+1276 
-1283 RVHIRCSSNC
+1283 
-1293 YRLTTPLRAQQRCG
+1293 
-1307 WPHLNSKT
+1307 
-1315 MSAGCN
+1315 
-1321 NFLIPPR
+1321 
-1328 YSRWKPGCR
+1328 

>member
-1 MIQIDLPTLVKRL
+1 MIQIDISTLVKRL
-14 NLFSR
+14 NPFSR

-26 SECMSQQA
+26 TACMSQQA
-34 AEITVSH
+34 TEITVSH
-41 VLIQMLAM
+41 VLTQMLSI
-49 PRSDLRVITRQGDI
+49 PRCDLRVI
-63 GMEELRQA
+63 MERAELSVDELGQA
-71 LTVENYTTARSADS
+71 LVVEHYATMRHTDS
-85 YPAFSPMLVEW
+85 YPVFSPLLVEW
-96 LKEGWLLASAEMQH
+96 LRDGWLLASAEMQS

-115 GVLLLALLHSPLRY
+115 GILLLALLHSASRY
-129 IPPAAAQLLTGINRD
+129 VPPAAARLLTGINRD
-144 RLQQDFVQWTQESA
+144 RLRQDFADWTRESA
-158 ESVVPDADCKG
+158 ESVMLNEEKSASTTVRSEE
-169 AGALTDVA
+169 
-177 DSLLARYAKNMTED
+177 SLLARYAKNMTED
-191 ARNDRLDPVL
+191 ARLGRLDPVL
-201 CRDHEIDLMIDILCR
+201 CRDSEIDLMIDILCR

-244 AGQVPDKLKNTDI
+244 VGQVPDKLKNTDI

-287 SSPVPVILFIDE
+287 QSPVPVILFIDE

-364 EATIILRGLSAVYE
+364 EATIILRGLAAVYE
-378 QSHGV
+378 QAHGV

-435 TTLSHQQEA
+435 TTLSHQCEA

-452 LRIGLRTNTS
+452 MRIGLRTDGG
-462 RMTEVLVQYDETLT
+462 RRDEVYAQYEAAQAELQ
-476 ALDELEA
+476 ALDV
-483 AWHQQQTLVQEII
+483 AWHQQQMLVQEII
-496 ALRQQLLGMAED
+496 ALRQALLTEAEVQDED
-508 DAASLPHVDAVEDT
+508 DAANDDAPSQADT
-522 PPESE
+522 V
-527 QDNTGAKLADEAGSE
+527 
-542 QPEETAETVSPVQR
+542 PEEKTAAAER
-556 LAQLT
+556 LASLS
-561 AELDALHNDRL
+561 AELEVLHHTQL

-608 LPVWLGDTIK
+608 LPQWLGETIK
-618 GQDLAIASLHKHL
+618 GQDLAIKHLHKHM

-750 GRLIDCKNIVFFLTS
+750 GRVIDCKNIVFFLTS
-765 NLGYQVIVEHAD
+765 NLGYQVIVEYAD
-777 DPETMQEVLYPVLA
+777 NPDVMQEALYPVLA

-806 YQSLKTRALGVL
+806 YLPLSRETLTTIIAGKLARLDNVLRTRFGAEVVITAGVTDEIMQRVTRAENGARMLESVIDGDML
-818 PADLNLRDQVGPTFD
+818 PP
-833 QVFTSADDNKLVVPQ
+833 
-848 FLTRY
+848 
-853 GLQSYFVKQ
+853 
-862 RDELVELTAMDSW
+862 
-875 VLNLTRSV
+875 
-883 KYSDADR
+883 
-890 AEIQRQ
+890 
-896 LTEQYISD
+896 
-904 YTATWRAGMDNLN
+904 
-917 IRNFESI
+917 
-924 GQLTGALEQVISGDL
+924 
-939 PLQRALTVL
+939 
-948 RDNTQP
+948 
-954 GVFSEKLSAKEREEA
+954 
-969 LAEPDYQLLTRLGHE
+969 
-984 FAPENSTLAVQ
+984 
-995 KDKESTMQAVY
+995 
-1006 QQLTELH
+1006 
-1013 RYLLAIQ
+1013 
-1020 NAPVPGKSAL
+1020 
-1030 KAVQLRLDQNSSDPI
+1030 
-1045 FATRQMAKTLPAP
+1045 
-1058 LNRWV
+1058 
-1063 GRLADQAWHVVMVEA
+1063 
-1078 VHYMEVDWRDSVVKP
+1078 
-1093 FNEQL
+1093 
-1098 ANNYPFNPRSAQDA
+1098 
-1112 SLDAFERFFKP
+1112 
-1123 DGILDTFYQ
+1123 
-1132 QNLKLFIDN
+1132 
-1141 DLSLEDGDN
+1141 LSLLLLQKMAAN
-1150 SVIIREDII
+1150 
-1159 AQLKTAQKIRDIFF
+1159 TAVARI
-1173 SKQNGLGTS
+1173 T
-1182 FAVETVSLSGNKR
+1182 
-1195 RSVLNLDGQL
+1195 LD
-1205 VDYSQGRNYTAHLV
+1205 
-1219 WPNNMRE
+1219 
-1226 GNESKLTLVG
+1226 
-1236 ANGGAPRSISFS
+1236 
-1248 GPWAQFRLFGAGQLT
+1248 
-1263 GVQDGNFTVRFSV
+1263 VQDGAFTADVEDVVSGTEEV
-1276 DGGAMTY
+1276 
-1283 RVHIRCSSNC
+1283 V
-1293 YRLTTPLRAQQRCG
+1293 
-1307 WPHLNSKT
+1307 
-1315 MSAGCN
+1315 
-1321 NFLIPPR
+1321 
-1328 YSRWKPGCR
+1328 